1 MDNNNVK
8 NIDREAVVN
17 DLNDAGSNLITIHDA
32 PITNYSN
39 APTIKN
45 DRAGLSHILTA
56 EDVLR
61 YINGD
66 DSDGYVPVESRT
78 IDEDLQKLPTN
89 EPDEVQAEFSEDDP
103 NTWAVKPFIPVTA
116 LDWRIRAHHDAM
128 QKMNDLLEYL
138 EITKLDK
145 SERDMWGKLL
155 KKAFKLTLRPKR

>member
-66 DSDGYVPVESRT
+66 DSEGDVPDASWA
-78 IDEDLQKLPTN
+78 IDEPLQKLPANDTDSV
-89 EPDEVQAEFSEDDP
+89 EAEFSEDDP
-103 NTWAVKPFIPVTA
+103 STWAVKPFIPVTA
-116 LDWRIRAHHDAM
+116 LDWRIKAHHDAM
-128 QKMNDLLEYL
+128 RKMNDLSEYL

-145 SERDMWGKLL
+145 SERAMWGKLL
-155 KKAFKLTLRPKR
+155 KEAFKLTLKHKR

>member
-1 MDNNNVK
+1 MEK
-8 NIDREAVVN
+8 
-17 DLNDAGSNLITIHDA
+17 TIHNGPEDATTALNKNQSALLINLPA
-32 PITNYSN
+32 PIHVNSN
-39 APTIKN
+39 ARITKN
-45 DRAGLSHILTA
+45 KLPVGSRKLTR